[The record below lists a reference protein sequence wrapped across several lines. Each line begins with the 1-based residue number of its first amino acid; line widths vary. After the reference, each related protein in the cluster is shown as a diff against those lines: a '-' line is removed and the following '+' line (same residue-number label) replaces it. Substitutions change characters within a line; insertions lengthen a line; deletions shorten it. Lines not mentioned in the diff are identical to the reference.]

1 MDLADW
7 LLVLAAVAIV
17 PLGFFLSA
25 DRDAAGNRRPSH
37 RAAAFVLPIGSTLAA
52 ASYVFPPGKTAG
64 MCAFAWVLAT
74 LLVALTGAARI
85 ARRGVF
91 PIEELAIDVGHL
103 YLPVG
108 AVWFFAHR
116 LGIPLLGF
124 HEPIV
129 AYTANHFHFAGFAA
143 PVVTGLL
150 GRELG
155 LRRRPGSSGEGE
167 LASPL
172 ASPFVGRVYAICTS
186 VVLLGI
192 PLVAAGIVL
201 THALEMP
208 AAILLGSGMLGIS
221 ALLARA
227 GALRLARR
235 TGLARASGALLLVG
249 GASLVLSMGFAIL
262 FTTTGS
268 ATRGASSPLVPYAT
282 MVAVHGVA
290 NACGFAALN
299 LVAFALARP
308 APRCGPFG
316 GTWPKL
322 FGRGFIGVDF
332 FDRTGA
338 IDAGALVTGQLGSLD
353 AFAHPGFDPSKVHP
367 RVRHFYEHTRDYEL
381 HVSPD
386 WRFPFRTGGRLFEWF
401 ARRFIGNLELPTR
414 AGAEPVVTTRFF
426 KVKDDVDGRA
436 DARGYVR
443 AYGAGRAA
451 RANFVAA
458 YAQHTAHGRTLL
470 TPAFPLPFASFMG
483 ALRFENGGFDDA
495 GDTNGWLALS
505 SRPAKGE
512 GPGDEGM
519 FLVTP
524 LGPLRL
530 PVDERLDVGP
540 SDDGLSVVARH
551 EVHLCGLRVFVL
563 RYTCTLARVSS

>member
-1 MDLADW
+1 MDLADG
-7 LLVLAAVAIV
+7 LIVFAAVAVV
-17 PLGFFLSA
+17 PVGFFLSA
-25 DRDAAGNRRPSH
+25 DRDPEGKRRPSH
-37 RAAAFVLPIGSTLAA
+37 RAAAFLVPIGSTLAA
-52 ASYVFPPGKTAG
+52 ASYVFPVGRVAG

-74 LLVALTGAARI
+74 VLVAITGLSRI

-91 PIEELAIDVGHL
+91 PIEELAIDVGHV

-108 AVWFFAHR
+108 AIWFFAHR
-116 LGIPLLGF
+116 LGVPLMGF

-143 PVVTGLL
+143 PVVTGML

-155 LRRRPGSSGEGE
+155 LRRRPGEARDAA

-172 ASPFVGRVYAICTS
+172 VRAAYRVGAS

-192 PLVAAGIVL
+192 PLVAGGIVF
-201 THALEMP
+201 TRALETP
-208 AAILLGSGMLGIS
+208 AAILLGAAMLTIS
-221 ALLARA
+221 ALLVRA
-227 GALRLARR
+227 GAGRLARR
-235 TGLARASGALLLVG
+235 RGAERASGALLAAA

-268 ATRGASSPLVPYAT
+268 AGRGASSPLVPYAT

-290 NACGFAALN
+290 NALGFAALA
-299 LVAFALARP
+299 LLGFAIERP
-308 APRCGPFG
+308 TRRSGPFG

-338 IDAGALVTGQLGSLD
+338 IDPNVEVAGQLGSLD
-353 AFAHPGFDPSKVHP
+353 AFAHAGFDPSKVHP
-367 RVRHFYEHTRDYEL
+367 RVRHFYEHTSAYEL

-386 WRFPFRTGGRLFEWF
+386 WRFPFRAAGRVFERF
-401 ARRFIGNLELPTR
+401 ARRFLGNMELPTR
-414 AGAEPVVTTRFF
+414 ADAEPIVTTRFF
-426 KVKDDVDGRA
+426 KVKDDVDGRRG
-436 DARGYVR
+436 ARGYVR
-443 AYGAGRAA
+443 AYGAGPTA

-458 YAQHTAHGRTLL
+458 YAHHTAHGRTLL

-483 ALRFENGGFDDA
+483 SLRFEDGGRA
-495 GDTNGWLALS
+495 GWLALS
-505 SRPAKGE
+505 SRPAAGE

-530 PVDERLDVGP
+530 PLDERLDVGP
-540 SDDGLSVVARH
+540 GDDGLSVVARH
-551 EVHLCGLRVFVL
+551 EVHLLGLRVFVL
-563 RYTCTLARVSS
+563 RYWCTVREQS